1 MGVGRKLVEAVTGRA
16 DAEGVPCYLESSK
29 GEPNLGI
36 YERLGFRLVKE
47 IECVDGWDACKVFS
61 LSLWVLGLRYAD
73 EGSCIAWCGIRR
85 SRSRCDLTCQ
95 IKA

>member
-1 MGVGRKLVEAVTGRA
+1 VEAVTGRA

-47 IECVDGWDACKVFS
+47 IECVDGWDACKVCLFPFP
-61 LSLWVLGLRYAD
+61 LGFRD
-73 EGSCIAWCGIRR
+73 GI
-85 SRSRCDLTCQ
+85 C
-95 IKA
+95 